1 MTSVDSEKAFEYLK
15 IQEGSRSE
23 NLTGIIYVKEYFLFF
38 SILKDI
44 QARNKKNHSIS

>member
-23 NLTGIIYVKEYFLFF
+23 NLTGIIYVKEYFCF
-38 SILKDI
+38 SLSWKIYKHEIKRII
-44 QARNKKNHSIS
+44 Q